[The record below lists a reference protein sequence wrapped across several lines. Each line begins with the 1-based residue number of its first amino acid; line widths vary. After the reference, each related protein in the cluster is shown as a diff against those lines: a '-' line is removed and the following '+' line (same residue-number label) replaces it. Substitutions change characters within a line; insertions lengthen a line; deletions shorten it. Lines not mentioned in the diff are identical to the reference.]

1 MANKFN
7 FNTIGLFTTDN
18 ASMVAFYRDI
28 MGFETDWNGKDPD
41 VRMQLGN
48 MWLIMFPRTAFEQ
61 MTGREYSYPKGING
75 TVELAF
81 HVPTFSDVDKEYARV
96 TALGAKSVFAPQT
109 MPWGQRTCYIADP
122 EGNLIEI
129 HSFTKD

>member
-1 MANKFN
+1 MANRFN

-18 ASMVAFYRDI
+18 CKMVSFYRDV
-28 MGFETDWNGKDPD
+28 MGFTTDWNGEDPN
-41 VRMQLGN
+41 VMMQLGN

-61 MTGREYSYPKGING
+61 MTHQEYGYPRGLNG

-81 HVPTFSDVDKEYARV
+81 HVPTFNDVDEEYARV
-96 TALGAKSVFAPQT
+96 TASGAKSVFAPQT

-122 EGNLIEI
+122 ECNLIEI
-129 HSFTKD
+129 YSFTEG